1 MKIKNAVRPRQ
12 GRDLPQPN
20 NPYHTTKWR
29 KKRIE
34 ILNRDGHQCLSCK
47 REGIITLANT
57 VDHKT
62 PIKEGGSIFGN
73 HNLQSLCK
81 KCHDSKSGGEK
92 KR

>member
-1 MKIKNAVRPRQ
+1 MRIKNAARPKQ

-20 NPYHTTKWR
+20 NPYHTSRWR

-34 ILNRDGHQCLSCK
+34 ILKRDGYQCQSCK
-47 REGIITLANT
+47 EEGITEQANT
-57 VDHKT
+57 VDHKLA
-62 PIKEGGSIFGN
+62 IKDGGSIFGN

-81 KCHDSKSGGEK
+81 RCHDSKSGGEK